1 MTTIN
6 TGLSGPYRL
15 TFDAIDAAITQSS
28 PGVFALGHSD
38 AGGRFCVN
46 HVGRSDADLKVRLRD
61 FIGSDSLFKY
71 GYSPSSEAA
80 FQKECEI
87 FHDVRPPRTLVHP
100 GRPKGTSWEC
110 PRCRI
115 FARRG

>member
-1 MTTIN
+1 MAN

-15 TFDAIDAAITQSS
+15 TFDAIDAAVTETS
-28 PGVFALGHSD
+28 PGVFALGRAD
-38 AGGRFCVN
+38 PGGRFCVN
-46 HVGRSDADLKVRLRD
+46 HVGRSDADIKVRLRD

-71 GYSPSSEAA
+71 GYFPSSEAA
-80 FQKECEI
+80 FQRECEL
-87 FHDVRPPRTLVHP
+87 FHDVRPPRNLVHP

-115 FARRG
+115 FARRD

>member
-28 PGVFALGHSD
+28 PGVFALGYSD

-80 FQKECEI
+80 FQKECEM

>member
-1 MTTIN
+1 MAN

-15 TFDAIDAAITQSS
+15 TFDAIEAAVTQSS
-28 PGVFALGHSD
+28 PGVFALGRADH
-38 AGGRFCVN
+38 GGRFFVS
-46 HVGRSDADLKVRLRD
+46 HVGRSDADIKVRLRD

-71 GYSPSSEAA
+71 DYFPSSEAA
-80 FQKECEI
+80 FLRECEL
-87 FHDVRPPRTLVHP
+87 FHDIRPPRSLVHP

-115 FARRG
+115 FARQG